1 MSNFGFLDIVV
12 IRIFF
17 TFVVLFGWETALNF
31 IQIAFYKELSVEID
45 LDFPT
50 LNCMAALSIILYNH
64 YDKIVIENA
73 INMDI
78 KSEKNGI

>member
-50 LNCMAALSIILYNH
+50 LTCMTALSIILYNH